1 MPPVPAS
8 VALKAVPTFAVN
20 GLVVIVGVGGTVR
33 VVVPVLV
40 ASATEVAVT
49 VAVTAEVEAA
59 GAV

>member
-1 MPPVPAS
+1 MPAS